1 MKIQIKSILRISV
14 LVLLAVLIGVSIYS
28 MNASMLGGN
37 PLPMPFGFGMTVVLS
52 GSMEPELSVDDFL
65 IVVPADT
72 YEVGDVV
79 VFQNQRTAIVH
90 RIVAI
95 NGDEIITRGDANTSD
110 DDPITLAN
118 IKGKVAFVVP
128 FVGVIINLI
137 KTPIGTLL
145 LIGLAVWLL
154 EASFKKEKNKKA
166 EELDAIRLEI
176 EALKK
181 DAAAEATPENPPE
194 NTPENTPNADN
205 STKTDTSDNE
215 GNDSTEP

>member
-37 PLPMPFGFGMTVVLS
+37 ALPMPLGFGMTVVLS
-52 GSMEPELSVDDFL
+52 GSMEPELSVDDLL
-65 IVVPADT
+65 IVAPADT

-95 NGDEIITRGDANTSD
+95 NGEEIITRGDANTSD
-110 DDPITLAN
+110 DEPITLAN
-118 IKGKVAFVVP
+118 IKGRVVCAIP
-128 FVGVIINLI
+128 FVGLIINLI
-137 KTPIGTLL
+137 KTPVGTIL

-154 EASFKKEKNKKA
+154 ESSFKKEKNKKSD
-166 EELDAIRLEI
+166 ELEAIRREI
-176 EALKK
+176 EELKK
-181 DAAAEATPENPPE
+181 DAT
-194 NTPENTPNADN
+194 
-205 STKTDTSDNE
+205 
-215 GNDSTEP
+215 NDSTPETILNTDNDTKDNTENESKEPD

>member
-1 MKIQIKSILRISV
+1 MKIQIKSIVRISV

-37 PLPMPFGFGMTVVLS
+37 ALPMPLGFGMTVVLS
-52 GSMEPELSVDDFL
+52 GSMEPELSVDDLL

-95 NGDEIITRGDANTSD
+95 NGEEIITRGDANTSD
-110 DDPITLAN
+110 DEPITSAN
-118 IKGKVAFVVP
+118 IKGRVVCAIP
-128 FVGVIINLI
+128 FVGLIINLI
-137 KTPIGTLL
+137 KTPVGTIL

-154 EASFKKEKNKKA
+154 ESSFKKEKNKKTD
-166 EELDAIRLEI
+166 ELEAIRREI
-176 EALKK
+176 EELKK
-181 DAAAEATPENPPE
+181 DAT
-194 NTPENTPNADN
+194 
-205 STKTDTSDNE
+205 
-215 GNDSTEP
+215 NDSTPETILNTDNDTKDKTENESKEPD

>member
-37 PLPMPFGFGMTVVLS
+37 ALPMPLGFGMTVVLS
-52 GSMEPELSVDDFL
+52 GSMEPELSVDDLL

-72 YEVGDVV
+72 YEVGDVI

-95 NGDEIITRGDANTSD
+95 NGEEIITRGDANTSD
-110 DDPITLAN
+110 DEPITSAN
-118 IKGKVAFVVP
+118 IKGRVVCAIP
-128 FVGVIINLI
+128 FVGLIINLI
-137 KTPIGTLL
+137 KTPVGTIL

-154 EASFKKEKNKKA
+154 ESSFKKEKNKKSD
-166 EELDAIRLEI
+166 ELEAIRREI
-176 EALKK
+176 EELKK
-181 DAAAEATPENPPE
+181 DAT
-194 NTPENTPNADN
+194 
-205 STKTDTSDNE
+205 
-215 GNDSTEP
+215 NDSTPETILNTDNDTKDKTENESKEPD